1 MRALSGAGWGA
12 WSKPSPAVTPSPVA
26 KRPPSKPLK
35 VRVRNLGDGKVL
47 VTWRPPADAGS
58 APIAGYVIGY
68 RALGQFRYVSL
79 KAGPQARSL
88 KITGLKPGTRYGV
101 RVRAA
106 NAVGPGKGALV
117 MIRVR

>member
-1 MRALSGAGWGA
+1 M
-12 WSKPSPAVTPSPVA
+12 
-26 KRPPSKPLK
+26 
-35 VRVRNLGDGKVL
+35 RNLGDGKVL